1 MPEDI
6 IDNTSIYVQA
16 MAWCQGTWANI
27 VHDLFRQTASLGHYG
42 LTSEVVKLRSNMH
55 HVCYTLQRSES
66 WHST

>member
-6 IDNTSIYVQA
+6 IDNTSIFVQA

-42 LTSEVVKLRSNMH
+42 LTSEVVKLRSLY
-55 HVCYTLQRSES
+55 VAALWELTFDLEF
-66 WHST
+66 